1 MNPRGDMNAGQ
12 PINPSEVGES
22 FVSRIRALID
32 TAALDCDC
40 RERVNDALQRFV
52 EMEQHRIDRRHLL
65 SSRQH
70 RAAIGALMS
79 LLADLEEVGWQ
90 EADRS
95 VFAELALLFEDIA
108 RHALAGA
115 ENLRSMGGGKA
126 P

>member
-1 MNPRGDMNAGQ
+1 MNRRGDMSAGE
-12 PINPSEVGES
+12 PIKPSEVGDS
-22 FVSRIRALID
+22 LVWRIRALID
-32 TAALDCDC
+32 NAALDCDC

-52 EMEQHRIDRRHLL
+52 DMEQQRVDRRHLL

-70 RAAIGALMS
+70 RAAIAALMS

-95 VFAELALLFEDIA
+95 VFGELALLFEDIA

-115 ENLRSMGGGKA
+115 DDLRSMGGGTQ